1 MADVARQQGGRDET
15 ALALYTRALP
25 VLREAL
31 GGEHAEVGALLS
43 TVFRANFVTP
53 SPLERRFSTWIGG
66 SILASLGTF
75 QQSWMSKA
83 EYEEVGAAQLLERAA
98 D

>member
-1 MADVARQQGGRDET
+1 MTPPPGFYFESETYYYSGNFGGNRLFQGGGVVAANIKNDT
-15 ALALYTRALP
+15 
-25 VLREAL
+25 
-31 GGEHAEVGALLS
+31 S
-43 TVFRANFVTP
+43 ANFVTP